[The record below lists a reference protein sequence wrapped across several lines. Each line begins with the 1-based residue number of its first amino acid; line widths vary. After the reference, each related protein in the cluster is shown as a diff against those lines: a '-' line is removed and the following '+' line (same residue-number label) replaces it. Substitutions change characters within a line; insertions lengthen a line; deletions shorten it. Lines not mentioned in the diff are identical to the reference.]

1 MKESLNAA
9 AEDAGL
15 SGVVQLPGHGQDLPG
30 PSADQQLGQ
39 PAAQPLGAV
48 LVRAPDLGRRDPH
61 ALHLLVHP
69 LLHPLRTLEDERSS
83 AYRTTSPQTLLYVDT
98 TSRVEYQEA
107 L

>member
-69 LLHPLRTLEDERSS
+69 LLHPLRTLGGREVIGLQDNV
-83 AYRTTSPQTLLYVDT
+83 SPDP
-98 TSRVEYQEA
+98 A
-107 L
+107 LRGQHLTC